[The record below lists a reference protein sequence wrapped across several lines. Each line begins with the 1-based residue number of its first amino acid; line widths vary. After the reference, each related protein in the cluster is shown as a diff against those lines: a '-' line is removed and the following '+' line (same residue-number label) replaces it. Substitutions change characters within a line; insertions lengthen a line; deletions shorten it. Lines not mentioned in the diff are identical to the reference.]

1 MGRKGLAFITISE
14 RPFFIIIIWGP
25 GPLRKR
31 PTGSTCASEI
41 KQQLVACALRVA
53 TWKNTKNP
61 ASSESKLE
69 LGIPS
74 H

>member
-41 KQQLVACALRVA
+41 KQQLVARSAGCNL
-53 TWKNTKNP
+53 KKYKNP